1 MNRRELIL
9 SLPAAAALSS
19 LSGPVLKA
27 ATPGKARLKPAIC
40 AYSFREALKAKT
52 MSYEGLIR
60 LTADLGADG
69 VDMTVYWFPD
79 TSDQFL
85 NSLRRTAYKA
95 AVSIYSIAI
104 RSVMTQP
111 TPELRA
117 KEVAEVSKW
126 VDVAVRLGAGHIRVF
141 GGIVPKGATEDQAA
155 DWVAEVLQRS
165 SEYAGNKGVILGLE
179 DHGGITA
186 RADTILKIVKKV
198 NSPWVGIN
206 LDTGNFKLDPYK
218 EIEMCLSYTANV
230 QMKTLIEGPD
240 GKRIESDWERIVK
253 ILAQVGYRGYLAL
266 EYEDKEPPET
276 AVPRLIAKLKQ
287 LTARYSAG

>member
-1 MNRRELIL
+1 MNRRDLML
-9 SLPAAAALSS
+9 SLPAAVGLSS
-19 LSGPVLKA
+19 LSVPALQA
-27 ATPGKARLKPAIC
+27 ATPGRARLKPAIC

-52 MSYEGLIR
+52 MSYEDLIR

-117 KEVAEVSKW
+117 KEVADVNKW

-141 GGIVPKGATEDQAA
+141 GGKVPDGATEEQAA

-186 RADTILKIVKKV
+186 RADTILKIVKIV

-206 LDTGNFKLDPYK
+206 LDTGNFSVDPYK
-218 EIEMCLSYTANV
+218 EIEMCLPYTANV
-230 QMKTLIEGPD
+230 QMKTLIEGPG

-253 ILAQVGYRGYLAL
+253 MLAQVGYRGYLAL
-266 EYEDKEPPET
+266 EYEGKEPPET
-276 AVPRLIAKLKQ
+276 AVPRLIAQLKQ
-287 LTARYSAG
+287 LTARYSA

>member
-1 MNRRELIL
+1 MDRRELL
-9 SLPAAAALSS
+9 FSLPAAAALPAFSTFAAAA
-19 LSGPVLKA
+19 SG
-27 ATPGKARLKPAIC
+27 GKARLKPAIC

-52 MSYEGLIR
+52 MTYEDLIR

-85 NSLRRTAYKA
+85 NSLRRAAYKA

-111 TPELRA
+111 TPELRT
-117 KEVAEVSKW
+117 KEVAEVNKW

-141 GGIVPKGATEDQAA
+141 GGSVPKDASEDQAA
-155 DWVAEVLQRS
+155 GWVVEVLQRC
-165 SEYAGNKGVILGLE
+165 SEYAGSKGVILGLE
-179 DHGGITA
+179 DHGGVTA
-186 RADTILKIVKKV
+186 RADSILKIVRKV

-206 LDTGNFKLDPYK
+206 LDTGNFKTESYK
-218 EIEMCLSYTANV
+218 QIEMCLPYAANV
-230 QMKTLIEGPD
+230 QLKTLIADED
-240 GKRIESDWERIVK
+240 GKRIESDWDRILK
-253 ILAQVGYRGYLAL
+253 MLAQVDYRGYLAL
-266 EYEDKEPPET
+266 EYEDKEPPAA

-287 LTARYSAG
+287 LTAKYSAA